1 MLLVSYFA
9 REERHEK
16 NFKKFAMLRMA
27 MEPKSQFCCI
37 FQLLNLTIQIFSSLS
52 KI

>member
-1 MLLVSYFA
+1 MLLASCFA

-16 NFKKFAMLRMA
+16 NFKKFAMLRTA
-27 MEPKSQFCCI
+27 MKPKSKFWCI
-37 FQLLNLTIQIFSSLS
+37 FQLLSLTIQIFSSTS